1 MNGVPAL
8 PAAAPVAAQAT
19 SALVGTRKL
28 DATPG
33 DTPEAKAGFIMDAKK
48 KSADWMQSA
57 FYPEWEQ
64 VYRNYKCLSAEQIK
78 RLKADGQQYVVD
90 ASGKPWSGSG
100 CCDTDDEPE
109 KFQVSMPDTWAA
121 VRRTVSR
128 VTAAMPALKFR
139 ADDSAAAQL
148 ISTKV
153 MWDWDHGQVQRL
165 QKKHVL
171 QCVLFG
177 WSVRPWYWR
186 VDEFDRT
193 KRINP
198 FRTRGQEEQ
207 QEMAEQIAETYGIPL
222 EAAMDPA
229 VVSQLMAKHS
239 RGGMLPVKYT
249 YRGFEGPATEFMFV
263 GDCFPEPQFQE
274 IQRSRWFIIERKR
287 NLEWIK
293 RTVKAYP
300 ELLPGFRRLLEK
312 FPKGNLGTSSGSSF
326 DSDTNTLRWRLASV
340 VNQVADSYE
349 VTGEENSWHMGEW
362 LITECHYPGQNPRMA
377 FVGEENLWI
386 GEIPYPYE
394 LDGKVAFTEA
404 ILIDDLLSG
413 IGDSSARIMSP
424 LNKLH
429 NLQTN
434 MRFALTNHILRPLV
448 GTSNRELYENP
459 DLLKRYEGYRLVF
472 SRPGDT
478 WVIGEQAAIAAAAEG
493 MNDEAA
499 LMRAIQMATGET
511 NMSMSANVDPAQ
523 ARTATGARLMAFNT
537 DILSKDM
544 QDMLIET
551 SIKTDAE
558 MMYLLNRSEMSES
571 LEIDSARYERYG
583 QSGKPPEEF
592 TKDQVKW
599 VQVTP
604 EDFQVDAHVEVIANS
619 VLADDDEANMQ
630 QAQQLWAVAN
640 QRPDLFNV
648 EKARDTLLT
657 AYGKGRELNQW
668 QAPPPPPPP
677 PPPGPKA
684 GVNVSI
690 KFETL
695 TPELQDKIITE
706 AFPEPPPPPEGM
718 EGGGPPVEGEG
729 MPPGGPGPGGTG
741 LPGEEGGAASEPI
754 GSLDN
759 LGIGPD
765 QYGFGEEGLEG
776 GSAYQAARGLPLGE
790 Q

>member
-1 MNGVPAL
+1 L
-8 PAAAPVAAQAT
+8 
-19 SALVGTRKL
+19 
-28 DATPG
+28 
-33 DTPEAKAGFIMDAKK
+33 
-48 KSADWMQSA
+48 
-57 FYPEWEQ
+57 
-64 VYRNYKCLSAEQIK
+64 
-78 RLKADGQQYVVD
+78 
-90 ASGKPWSGSG
+90 
-100 CCDTDDEPE
+100 
-109 KFQVSMPDTWAA
+109 
-121 VRRTVSR
+121 
-128 VTAAMPALKFR
+128 
-139 ADDSAAAQL
+139 
-148 ISTKV
+148 
-153 MWDWDHGQVQRL
+153 
-165 QKKHVL
+165 
-171 QCVLFG
+171 
-177 WSVRPWYWR
+177 
-186 VDEFDRT
+186 
-193 KRINP
+193 
-198 FRTRGQEEQ
+198 
-207 QEMAEQIAETYGIPL
+207 
-222 EAAMDPA
+222 
-229 VVSQLMAKHS
+229 
-239 RGGMLPVKYT
+239 
-249 YRGFEGPATEFMFV
+249 
-263 GDCFPEPQFQE
+263 
-274 IQRSRWFIIERKR
+274 
-287 NLEWIK
+287 
-293 RTVKAYP
+293 
-300 ELLPGFRRLLEK
+300 
-312 FPKGNLGTSSGSSF
+312 
-326 DSDTNTLRWRLASV
+326 
-340 VNQVADSYE
+340 
-349 VTGEENSWHMGEW
+349 
-362 LITECHYPGQNPRMA
+362 
-377 FVGEENLWI
+377 
-386 GEIPYPYE
+386 
-394 LDGKVAFTEA
+394 
-404 ILIDDLLSG
+404 
-413 IGDSSARIMSP
+413 
-424 LNKLH
+424 
-429 NLQTN
+429 
-434 MRFALTNHILRPLV
+434 RFALTNHILRPLV

-718 EGGGPPVEGEG
+718 EGGGPPGPGAEGEG
-729 MPPGGPGPGGTG
+729 MAPGGPGPGGTG
-741 LPGEEGGAASEPI
+741 LPGEEGAASEPI

-765 QYGFGEEGLEG
+765 QYGFGDEGMAG